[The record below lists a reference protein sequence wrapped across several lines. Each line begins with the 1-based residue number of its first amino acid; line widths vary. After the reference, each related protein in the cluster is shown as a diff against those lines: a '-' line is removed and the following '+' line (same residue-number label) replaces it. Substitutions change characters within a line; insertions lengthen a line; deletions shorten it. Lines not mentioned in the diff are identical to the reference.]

1 MWIRDFPIAGPRG
14 KVRDLSRRACVGRPS
29 AHAGASGFAF
39 PSAGPCVF
47 VFRNAV
53 ARVRGLTVE
62 MSSES
67 VDDSPGGPWIS
78 RLLTSSV
85 DRMFLLVPRGL
96 LKGPGLRFHQGQRS
110 PGAQPEI
117 ASKAVQEE
125 IEDRL
130 HGQAAE
136 HRCSGRARRQVARG
150 ISFSRHFP
158 HFIHIWTPSVHSS
171 GCLTR

>member
-1 MWIRDFPIAGPRG
+1 MWIRGFPIGSPRR

-39 PSAGPCVF
+39 LSAEACVF
-47 VFRNAV
+47 GVRQNV
-53 ARVRGLTVE
+53 VGLRGLTVE
-62 MSSES
+62 KSSQS
-67 VDDSPGGPWIS
+67 VDDSSGGPWIS

-85 DRMFLLVPRGL
+85 ARMFLLVPRGL

-136 HRCSGRARRQVARG
+136 HRCSGRARRQIARG
-150 ISFSRHFP
+150 ALFSSHSP
-158 HFIHIWTPSVHSS
+158 HFIRRWTPSVHSS
-171 GCLTR
+171 GCLTT